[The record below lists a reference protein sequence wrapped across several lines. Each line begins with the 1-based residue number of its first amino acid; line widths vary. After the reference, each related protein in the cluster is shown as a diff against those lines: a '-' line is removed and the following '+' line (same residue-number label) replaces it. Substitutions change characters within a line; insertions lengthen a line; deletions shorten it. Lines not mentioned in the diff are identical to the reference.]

1 MNHKEMLLEEVFEKV
16 GDRVSK
22 QAVAEKVEQFLKL
35 GNVFL
40 LFEVMNLRGEVE
52 RLKEEIQHPK
62 TNDLRSHQLRT

>member
-16 GDRVSK
+16 GDRVDR
-22 QAVAEKVEQFLKL
+22 QAVAEKVEEFLKR

-52 RLKEEIQHPK
+52 RLRDEVQHPK
-62 TNDLRSHQLRT
+62 PNTSRSR